1 MQKFRGSLAVLAGVL
16 MLSGCAA
23 GVQPEAAPS
32 ATPDKTL
39 TSTPTVEPT
48 SEPTTDIPPTASP
61 AIDPTCET
69 VLTEPAY
76 AEMAGYYTLKT
87 ELQSGPDP
95 IMASLLDQGGLS
107 CYWVSPGGDVVA
119 WFAQAATEP
128 GEWSEQRSGLLAEG
142 YTESDEPVP
151 GTLQGPRSGD
161 AYPTVVNAADV
172 TYYVSESSF
181 LASVAALQ

>member
-1 MQKFRGSLAVLAGVL
+1 MQKFHGSLAVLAGVL

-23 GVQPEAAPS
+23 GVQPEATAPS
-32 ATPDKTL
+32 ATPDKTP
-39 TSTPTVEPT
+39 TSTPTVQPTAEPT
-48 SEPTTDIPPTASP
+48 ADTASP

-76 AEMAGYYTLKT
+76 ADLAGYAYTLRT
-87 ELQSGPDP
+87 ELPSGPDP

-119 WFAQAATEP
+119 WFGQAATDP
-128 GEWSEQRSGLLAEG
+128 GEWSELRLGLLAEG
-142 YTESDEPVP
+142 YTESDDPVP

-161 AYPTVVNAADV
+161 DYPTVVNAAGV